1 MGGLAPLVIG
11 LLTADVKSAAYRARR
26 LAIIY
31 SAAALFGFAGFLAL
45 LVAAG
50 LAMARHMSPEVAAL
64 AIAGVLVSLSLVLV
78 AFASIW
84 SGRDRRKKASN
95 SASRTIAAAAAVSV
109 LPALLGNRL
118 GLGIIAAV
126 AGGYV
131 IASRKPMKA
140 SSVE

>member
-1 MGGLAPLVIG
+1 MGGLAPLIIG
-11 LLTADVKSAAYRARR
+11 LLTADVKSAVHRARR
-26 LAIIY
+26 LVIIY
-31 SAAALFGFAGFLAL
+31 SAAALFGFVGFLAL

-50 LAMARHMSPEVAAL
+50 LAISRHMSPEVAAL
-64 AIAGVLVSLSLVLV
+64 TIAGLLVSVSLFLV

-84 SGRDRRKKASN
+84 SARDRRKKTSK

-118 GLGIIAAV
+118 GLGLIAAV

-131 IASRKPMKA
+131 LASRKPVKM
-140 SSVE
+140 SSSE

>member
-11 LLTADVKSAAYRARR
+11 LLTADVKSAARRARR

-31 SAAALFGFAGFLAL
+31 SAAALFGFAGFLSL

-64 AIAGVLVSLSLVLV
+64 TIAGVLVSLGLVLV

-84 SGRDRRKKASN
+84 SARDRRKKASK

-118 GLGIIAAV
+118 GLGLIAAV

-131 IASRKPMKA
+131 LASRKPVKV
-140 SSVE
+140 SPSE

>member
-11 LLTADVKSAAYRARR
+11 LLTADFKSAAHRARR

-31 SAAALFGFAGFLAL
+31 SAAALFGFVGFLAL

-50 LAMARHMSPEVAAL
+50 LSMARHMSPEVAAL
-64 AIAGVLVSLSLVLV
+64 SIAGVLVSLSLVLV
-78 AFASIW
+78 AFASVW
-84 SGRDRRKKASN
+84 SARDRRKKVSK
-95 SASRTIAAAAAVSV
+95 SASRTIAAAAVVSV

-118 GLGIIAAV
+118 GLGLIAAV

-131 IASRKPMKA
+131 LASRKPVRQ
-140 SSVE
+140 SPSE